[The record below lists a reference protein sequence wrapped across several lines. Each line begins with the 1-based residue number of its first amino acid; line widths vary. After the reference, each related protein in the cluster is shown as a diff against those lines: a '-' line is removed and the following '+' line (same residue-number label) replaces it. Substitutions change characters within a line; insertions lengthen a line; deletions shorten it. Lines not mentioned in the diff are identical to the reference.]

1 MNAVRAASNN
11 KINEEKTSALIAAGL
26 GGIENISDVDCCVTR
41 LRCTVKNPHL
51 VDETILKQSGSRGI
65 IRKGEGIQIIYGPT
79 VPVIKTNLEE
89 FLAHPV
95 FDPVS
100 DEEEGIYTV
109 DVVKSPIK
117 GKKIPL
123 TQVPDDVF
131 SEKMLGEGF
140 AVEPEKGEIYAPVT
154 GYVSAI
160 FDTKHAIGFVSEK
173 GAEVLVHVGIDTV
186 QLNGRHYDI
195 QVEPGQQVKVG
206 EFISTARKEKRMTQK
221 ELAEQIGV
229 SDKTISRWETGNG
242 LPDMAYL
249 TPLCDFLGVSVN
261 ELLSGEKLPPNEY
274 SMKAEENILE

>member
-1 MNAVRAASNN
+1 
-11 KINEEKTSALIAAGL
+11 
-26 GGIENISDVDCCVTR
+26 
-41 LRCTVKNPHL
+41 
-51 VDETILKQSGSRGI
+51 
-65 IRKGEGIQIIYGPT
+65 QIIYGPT
-79 VPVIKTNLEE
+79 VPVIKSNLEE

-206 EFISTARKEKRMTQK
+206 EFIGSFDRKAIE
-221 ELAEQIGV
+221 EEG
-229 SDKTISRWETGNG
+229 
-242 LPDMAYL
+242 YL
-249 TPLCDFLGVSVN
+249 TVTPVVVSNTEAYESIEVN
-261 ELLSGEKLPPNEY
+261 IKSDEVLVLKR
-274 SMKAEENILE
+274 